1 MLRFCYSG
9 DLCARI
15 SPEEQASTGAIKFFG
30 SVILHD
36 CSFLSS
42 MTTFRRRMHQLY
54 TASISE
60 QARLTMSWPRLRIFS
75 NELTGSL
82 FVFFAI
88 STTCLMF
95 ITTNTSV
102 YAPAYVIVYVLFYSL
117 FWIKINRK
125 MPLFPT
131 RCGNLSSE
139 VASSSLTLWNS
150 HH

>member
-1 MLRFCYSG
+1 MNLLVHC
-9 DLCARI
+9 L
-15 SPEEQASTGAIKFFG
+15 
-30 SVILHD
+30 
-36 CSFLSS
+36 
-42 MTTFRRRMHQLY
+42 
-54 TASISE
+54 
-60 QARLTMSWPRLRIFS
+60 
-75 NELTGSL
+75 
-82 FVFFAI
+82 FFAI